1 MDNYQGVGE
10 VTQQDQ
16 HVSTVKYS
24 VQAKPIEG
32 QIEIE
37 KGEKYLS
44 ARDRFTLHMQG
55 GLVLDFRIG
64 QVSDQVE
71 GKYYITGIGGF
82 RRSSQ

>member
-1 MDNYQGVGE
+1 MGNYQGAGE
-10 VTQQDQ
+10 VTHQGQ

-24 VQAKPIEG
+24 VRAKPIEG

-44 ARDRFTLHMQG
+44 ARDRFTLHLQG
-55 GLVLDFRIG
+55 GLALDFRTA

-71 GKYYITGIGGF
+71 GKYYVKGISGF
-82 RRSSQ
+82 RKSS